1 MILRTS
7 CKNIFLTR
15 LDVTILQHVHCQQ
28 IEIYT
33 SKDSQIHMKM
43 NSLAYRRPDEMD
55 GESGKIGKAVQLE
68 QKENYNENKVERK
81 P

>member
-1 MILRTS
+1 
-7 CKNIFLTR
+7 
-15 LDVTILQHVHCQQ
+15 
-28 IEIYT
+28 
-33 SKDSQIHMKM
+33 MKM